1 MESTD
6 EAENHV
12 FEYGYVRDSSTRIGS
27 KSQIV
32 ADFVNKSDPAEDLVA
47 DFSIDV
53 KLKLDEDDTEIVN
66 SQHFDMIKAR
76 NVEKVKTPAD
86 EQKLDVFFDNK
97 FEDLLEYYNWIKQ
110 ENGEY
115 YGRYS
120 QILTYFNFILDD
132 KLRNEIINYE
142 RTYMAIPVSILY
154 DFQRRVENFR
164 KKYNKFKLGYWRD
177 EPKRLERLEMLR
189 YEIKRVFD
197 RLSSNK

>member
-12 FEYGYVRDSSTRIGS
+12 FEYGYVRDSSTRLES
-27 KSQIV
+27 KSQVV

-86 EQKLDVFFDNK
+86 EQKFDMFFDNK
-97 FEDLLEYYNWIKQ
+97 YEDLSEYLNWIKK

-120 QILTYFNFILDD
+120 QILTYFNFILDT

-142 RTYMAIPVSILY
+142 RTYSPIPVSILY

-177 EPKRLERLEMLR
+177 EPKRLERLEMLHF
-189 YEIKRVFD
+189 EIKRAFD

>member
-97 FEDLLEYYNWIKQ
+97 FEDLSEYYNWIKQ

-132 KLRNEIINYE
+132 QLRNEIIDYE

>member
-1 MESTD
+1 
-6 EAENHV
+6 
-12 FEYGYVRDSSTRIGS
+12 
-27 KSQIV
+27 
-32 ADFVNKSDPAEDLVA
+32 
-47 DFSIDV
+47 
-53 KLKLDEDDTEIVN
+53 
-66 SQHFDMIKAR
+66 MIKAR

>member
-97 FEDLLEYYNWIKQ
+97 FEDLSEYYNWIKQ

-120 QILTYFNFILDD
+120 QILTYFNFISQ
-132 KLRNEIINYE
+132 
-142 RTYMAIPVSILY
+142 THQVC
-154 DFQRRVENFR
+154 
-164 KKYNKFKLGYWRD
+164 
-177 EPKRLERLEMLR
+177 
-189 YEIKRVFD
+189 
-197 RLSSNK
+197 LS